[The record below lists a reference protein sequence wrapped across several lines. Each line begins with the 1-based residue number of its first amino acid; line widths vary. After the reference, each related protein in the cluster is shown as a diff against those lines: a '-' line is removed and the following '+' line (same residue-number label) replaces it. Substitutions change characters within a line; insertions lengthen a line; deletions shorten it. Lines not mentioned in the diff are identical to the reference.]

1 LNPEERFE
9 RTEVLMK
16 QNWRRALVAA
26 AATMV
31 ASVAMVGSASAGVL
45 VKTSTT
51 CTGQSFST
59 PFARFG
65 DSSQYTLLPG
75 GSFEGGASGWK
86 LSGGASVTSGNES
99 YKVTGASD
107 AKSLRLPLG
116 SSAVSPP
123 LCVGVQYPTMRF
135 FAKRNSG
142 LLTTLAVSA
151 RVQLSLGGTLDIPFG
166 VVASGG
172 SWTPTP
178 AYLFLGNL
186 LPVLPGQYTPVQFVF
201 TPVLGDWSID
211 DTYVDPLRS
220 R

>member
-26 AATMV
+26 AATTV
-31 ASVAMVGSASAGVL
+31 ASLALAGTASAGVL
-45 VKTSTT
+45 VKTTT
-51 CTGQSFST
+51 SCPSQSFST
-59 PFARFG
+59 PFRPWG
-65 DSSQYTLLPG
+65 DSSQYTLVPG
-75 GSFEGGASGWK
+75 GRFEGGTAGWT
-86 LSGGASVTSGNES
+86 LSGGAKVTSGNES
-99 YKVTGASD
+99 YKVSGSGD
-107 AKSLRLPLG
+107 AMSLRLPLG
-116 SSAVSPP
+116 SSALSAPV
-123 LCVGVQYPTMRF
+123 CVGLEYPTMRF

-151 RVQLSLGGTLDIPFG
+151 QVQLSLGGTLDVPFG
-166 VVASGG
+166 VVASG
-172 SWTPTP
+172 SAWTPTP

-186 LPVLPGQYTPVQFVF
+186 LPLLPGQYTAVRFRF

-211 DTYVDPLRS
+211 DVYVDPLRS